1 MGIFSRKKKE
11 ELVLLFDIGSSSVG
25 GALFY
30 LQEKGVPRIIYTI
43 REPIILEKKI
53 DIDRFSTLT
62 IEALKTVSTKICMK
76 GLGVPNRI
84 FCILSSPW
92 CASQT
97 RLIKLNQEVPVTF
110 TDKLANE
117 LIQKEVKIFEEE
129 YMSGISNEENGLE
142 TIELKNMKTTL
153 NGYDTLN
160 PVGQKAKE
168 IIISVFV
175 SMAEKHLLVKIKEN
189 ISRHFRSPNLRF
201 SSFMIASFAVA
212 RDTFINQENFLL
224 VNIGG
229 EVTDISMIKKDII
242 RESVSF
248 PLGHNFVVRGVA
260 EGVDCS
266 LDEARSFLSL
276 YKNDHISD
284 VSKRKLEPV
293 ISAVKTEWLKNFQE
307 FLSNLTSDISIP
319 SVVFITIDKDL
330 AKFFSEII
338 KTEQFNQYILTE
350 SKFKVIFL
358 GAQDLH
364 GIALFEENTS
374 HDPFLIIESIY
385 INRFLR

>member
-1 MGIFSRKKKE
+1 
-11 ELVLLFDIGSSSVG
+11 
-25 GALFY
+25 
-30 LQEKGVPRIIYTI
+30 
-43 REPIILEKKI
+43 
-53 DIDRFSTLT
+53 
-62 IEALKTVSTKICMK
+62 
-76 GLGVPNRI
+76 
-84 FCILSSPW
+84 
-92 CASQT
+92 
-97 RLIKLNQEVPVTF
+97 
-110 TDKLANE
+110 
-117 LIQKEVKIFEEE
+117 
-129 YMSGISNEENGLE
+129 
-142 TIELKNMKTTL
+142 
-153 NGYDTLN
+153 
-160 PVGQKAKE
+160 
-168 IIISVFV
+168 
-175 SMAEKHLLVKIKEN
+175 
-189 ISRHFRSPNLRF
+189 
-201 SSFMIASFAVA
+201 VA

>member
-1 MGIFSRKKKE
+1 MGIFSTKKKE

-53 DIDRFSTLT
+53 DIERFSTLT

-76 GLGVPNRI
+76 GLGAPNRI

-110 TDKLANE
+110 TDKLADE
-117 LIQKEVKIFEEE
+117 LIAKELKIFEAEHTAMYLDDDNMIE
-129 YMSGISNEENGLE
+129 V
-142 TIELKNMKTTL
+142 IELKNIKTTL

-168 IIISVFV
+168 IIMSVFI
-175 SMAEKHLLVKIKEN
+175 SIAEKHFLAKIKEN
-189 ISRHFRSPNLRF
+189 ISRHFRTPNLRF

-248 PLGHNFVVRGVA
+248 PLGHNFMVRGVA
-260 EGVDCS
+260 EGIGCS
-266 LDEARSFLSL
+266 LDEARAFLSL
-276 YKNDHISD
+276 YRNEHASES
-284 VSKRKLEPV
+284 SKSKLEPV
-293 ISAVKTEWLKNFQE
+293 ISLVKAEWLKNFQE